1 MARAVVI
8 GLVMVVIALVEVS
21 VLPVLTVSGFTPD
34 LLLLLVIAF
43 ALDDGALTGVRL
55 AFPAGLLTD
64 LLSSTGPLG
73 LTAVVYL
80 GVGYGVGAARPYL
93 APESLTAP
101 TLFAGAGTFLG
112 VGGYGL
118 LSALLAQASAS
129 AVLVAQASLVATV
142 YAILLA
148 PGAFALTRYVDR
160 QFPLDATAPT
170 GVGGA
175 RG

>member
-1 MARAVVI
+1 MARALVI
-8 GLVMVVIALVEVS
+8 GLVMVVVALVEVS
-21 VLPVLTVSGFTPD
+21 ILPVLTVSGFTPD

-43 ALDDGALTGVRL
+43 ALDDGAISGVRVAL
-55 AFPAGLLTD
+55 PAGLLTD
-64 LLSSTGPLG
+64 LLSSTAPLG
-73 LTAVVYL
+73 LSALVYL

-118 LSALLAQASAS
+118 LSALLAQKSAS
-129 AVLVAQASLVATV
+129 ALLITEASLVATV

-160 QFPLDATAPT
+160 QFPIEVSTSSN
-170 GVGGA
+170 VGAG
-175 RG
+175 G